1 MAMEPRQLGKLIVAA
16 GTVLVVAGLL
26 LWGGYLSWFG
36 HLPGDIRIE
45 NERTRA
51 YVPITSMLVVSVG
64 VSLVLWLARR
74 FGGG

>member
-1 MAMEPRQLGKLIVAA
+1 MELRQLGKLIVAA
-16 GTVLVVAGLL
+16 GAILVVAGLL

-45 NERTRA
+45 SERTRV
-51 YVPITSMLVVSVG
+51 YVPITSMLVLSAG

-74 FGGG
+74 LG